1 MEIILQ
7 EAFIKAVDKLPSLQ
21 KRIDKITQDLI
32 YTDCNLNGKYKD
44 HQLKYNLAEY
54 RELHILGDKLLIYK
68 VNKNDNTITFE
79 DIVTHKAL
87 KRKSNEESWK
97 MSENKPYSLIGVNA
111 DAYAVMAYVSEAM
124 RAEGKSADEIDEY
137 LAIAK
142 SEDYTHLL
150 EVSMGMCS
158 KLNEE
163 KYKEQK

>member
-32 YTDCNLNGKYKD
+32 DTDCNLNGKYKD
-44 HQLKYNLAEY
+44 HQLKYNLSEY

-87 KRKSNEESWK
+87 KRKSSKEDNVAKE
-97 MSENKPYSLIGVNA
+97 YSLIGIDGNA
-111 DAYAVMAYVSEAM
+111 YVVMAYVAKAM
-124 RAEGKSADEIDEY
+124 RTEGKTEVEVNSY
-137 LAIAK
+137 LERAK
-142 SEDYTHLL
+142 SGDYDNLL
-150 EVSMGMCS
+150 QVSMEMCEE
-158 KLNEE
+158 LNN
-163 KYKEQK
+163 K